1 MVSQRKPFTKQKDN
15 LPNEEKIFDND
26 ITNKR
31 LISKI
36 HKEFIQHKKKKPIK
50 WAGDLNRHFSKNDT
64 QIANRRKKRCST
76 SLIREMEIKATIRYH
91 LPEWLASKSP

>member
-36 HKEFIQHKKKKPIK
+36 HKEFIQHKKKT
-50 WAGDLNRHFSKNDT
+50 N
-64 QIANRRKKRCST
+64 
-76 SLIREMEIKATIRYH
+76 
-91 LPEWLASKSP
+91 

>member
-26 ITNKR
+26 ITNKK

-36 HKEFIQHKKKKPIK
+36 YKEVIQLNIKKKK
-50 WAGDLNRHFSKNDT
+50 
-64 QIANRRKKRCST
+64 T
-76 SLIREMEIKATIRYH
+76 S
-91 LPEWLASKSP
+91 